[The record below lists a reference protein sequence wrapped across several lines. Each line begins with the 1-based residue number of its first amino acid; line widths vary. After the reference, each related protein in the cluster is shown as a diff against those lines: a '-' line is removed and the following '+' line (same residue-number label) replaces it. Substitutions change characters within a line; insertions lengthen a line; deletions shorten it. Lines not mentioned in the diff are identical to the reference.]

1 MARKACNIIK
11 DSYTHKI
18 SQSESTNPPPP
29 TFIAYALK
37 PNSS

>member
-18 SQSESTNPPPP
+18 SQSESTNPP
-29 TFIAYALK
+29 TFIAYVLK

>member
-18 SQSESTNPPPP
+18 SQSESTNPPLLLLLM
-29 TFIAYALK
+29 Y
-37 PNSS
+37 